1 MCRWG
6 CQTTDTTYMCKWCGT
21 RFCKECLRGEFGT
34 GIMRDSS
41 WCFQCNQKKCV
52 GKRVEYVPSANS
64 EGKSN
69 KASRGSNRK
78 TGKTKKPSNKGDAKK
93 KKGKRKK

>member
-41 WCFQCNQKKCV
+41 WCFQCNQKKCHILCKNLGRLV
-52 GKRVEYVPSANS
+52 YDSILC
-64 EGKSN
+64 
-69 KASRGSNRK
+69 
-78 TGKTKKPSNKGDAKK
+78 
-93 KKGKRKK
+93 